1 MGACYEVNLKI
12 RFKEGGKGKAIAAM
26 QEYIQSS
33 KNVRWDLEKFAEEG
47 ATKDSLEG
55 LLKIFLC
62 GTKYWHPV
70 ITYGKKWIRYSNG
83 FDGSYG
89 WETVMMDMF
98 EVMSPFLV
106 DKSEMYIYPDN
117 DYDHLVVRDGKYV
130 QVH

>member
-12 RFKEGGKGKAIAAM
+12 QFKKEGIEKAIAEM
-26 QEYIQSS
+26 QKYIKNS
-33 KNVRWDLEKFAEEG
+33 KNINWHLEKFAEEG
-47 ATKDSLEG
+47 ATIDSLEG

-62 GTKYWHPV
+62 GTKYWNPE
-70 ITYGKKWIRYSNG
+70 ITYGRKWIRYING
-83 FDGSYG
+83 FDASYG

-98 EVMSPFLV
+98 EVITPFLV

-117 DYDHLVVRDGKYV
+117 DYDHLIVRDGKFI